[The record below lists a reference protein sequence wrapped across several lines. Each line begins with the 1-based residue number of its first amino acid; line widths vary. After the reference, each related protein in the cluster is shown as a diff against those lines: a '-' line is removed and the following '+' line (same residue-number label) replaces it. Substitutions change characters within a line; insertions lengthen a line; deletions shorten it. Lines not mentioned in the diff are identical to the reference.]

1 MTDTKSDNAKTYS
14 EWLMDNR
21 IELYLMG
28 RSGDVYQVRIWL
40 EDERKYLRR
49 STKTTDLD
57 AARSRAR
64 EIYLNVYSDIASG
77 KKIFGITLGD
87 LVDKFI
93 EYRREDVI
101 NGRITAGRLGT
112 IESQCR
118 ALLRIKRPTLKVS
131 ELHKN
136 SFYEWFNL
144 RKKDNPSVT
153 IVTVRNEQATINQMF
168 RYAYRN
174 GYSHIPKMEFRELKI
189 GRGEIGRRDTFTA
202 KEYTDLYTYMRT
214 YTSKKACENAD
225 ERIERQKIRNYIL
238 ILANTCLRTG
248 ELRQMTWNDVQGFE
262 SVIDD
267 AGNQE
272 TLVRLNVRAE
282 TSKVR
287 WNRTITVRGGR
298 YIERLKELTPHT
310 KPNDLLF
317 TNKNGT
323 HQLGSRELY
332 HHWGQLMLGIG
343 INDYRERKLSYYSLR
358 HYAITHK
365 IAAGV
370 DIAILADIAGTGIT
384 HIQNHYLHP
393 NEGMHRR
400 AAMKNILSERESA
413 YRDSRH
419 L

>member
-1 MTDTKSDNAKTYS
+1 MVNTKSDNAKTYS
-14 EWLMDNR
+14 EWLMEDR
-21 IELYLMG
+21 VELYLMN
-28 RSGDVYQVRIWL
+28 RSGNVYQARIWL

-49 STKTTDLD
+49 STKTTDLPS
-57 AARSRAR
+57 ARLFAK
-64 EIYLNVYSDIASG
+64 ELYLQVYSDLAAG
-77 KKIFGITLGD
+77 KHIFGITLGE
-87 LVDKFI
+87 LVEKFI
-93 EYRREDVI
+93 EYRKEDVI

-136 SFYEWFNL
+136 SFYEWFNM

-153 IVTVRNEQATINQMF
+153 VVTVRNEQATINQLF

-189 GRGEIGRRDTFTA
+189 SRGDIGRRDTFTD
-202 KEYTDLYTYMRT
+202 KEYADLYTYMRT
-214 YTSKKACENAD
+214 YTSKKACEDPD
-225 ERIERQKIRNYIL
+225 ELIERQKIRNYIL

-248 ELRQMTWNDVQGFE
+248 ELRQMTWNDVEGFE

-272 TLVRLNVRAE
+272 TLVRLKVRAE

-298 YIERLKELTPHT
+298 YIERLKELTPYT
-310 KPNDLLF
+310 KPTDLLL

-332 HHWGQLMLGIG
+332 HHWGQLMRGIG
-343 INDYRERKLSYYSLR
+343 IDNFQERKLSYYSLR
-358 HYAITHK
+358 HYAITYK

-413 YRDSRH
+413 YREFRS
-419 L
+419 